1 MNGLEFL
8 KTQPESVKKKII
20 EKYESLEKFYGLVF
34 LIYEAE
40 HKWVSVKTADGK
52 IKMQKIENKLNE
64 LEAELE
70 SFGADDG
77 HWILTEISSD
87 HGEMIVRKNIQN
99 LDKYLNQF
107 GLDFETTRKYMKEK
121 HDI

>member
-8 KTQPESVKKKII
+8 KSQPKQVKDKII
-20 EKYESLEKFYGLVF
+20 EKYGNLEKYYELVF
-34 LIYEAE
+34 LIYEADR
-40 HKWVSVKTADGK
+40 KWFSVKTEDGR
-52 IKMQKIENKLNE
+52 IKMKKIENKLNE
-64 LEAELE
+64 LEDELE

-87 HGEMIVRKNIQN
+87 HGEMIVRENIQN

-107 GLDFETTRKYMKEK
+107 GLDLETMRKYVKEK
-121 HDI
+121 YDI